1 MQQPR
6 HLLAANYR
14 LGTRALRVVPS
25 VACAA
30 SSSLALRHRSDTRAG
45 EPKPE
50 DDPLNYDGEKR
61 VRGPS
66 DSDIQARRTEQ
77 AKDSPWSNPE
87 RAPSLSLCCYVVTS
101 LFT

>member
-14 LGTRALRVVPS
+14 LGTPALRVVPS
-25 VACAA
+25 VAHAA
-30 SSSLALRHRSDTRAG
+30 SSSLALRHRPHTRAG
-45 EPKPE
+45 EPNPE
-50 DDPLNYDGEKR
+50 DDPLNYGEKR